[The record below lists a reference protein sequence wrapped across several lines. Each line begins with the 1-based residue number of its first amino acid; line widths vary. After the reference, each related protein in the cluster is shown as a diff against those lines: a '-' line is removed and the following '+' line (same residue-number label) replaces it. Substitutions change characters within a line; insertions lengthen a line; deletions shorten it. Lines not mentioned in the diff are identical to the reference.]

1 MKNQHIEHFLEDSSY
16 RDSKLQEVFNKI
28 SNIWQQHQQSSVSI
42 KRKLSSEVIETVLP
56 ERNRVPIIEGEWHT
70 YILFY

>member
-28 SNIWQQHQQSSVSI
+28 SNIWQHQQNSVSI

-56 ERNRVPIIEGEWHT
+56 EQNRIPIAEGEYLRT
-70 YILFY
+70 VLI